1 MEEPL
6 GPDEGVW
13 EKGVGSQCAYKAGAD
28 KPNSLGQQV
37 MGLGGILN
45 ITLIKSLS
53 FSRPQFSH
61 LENGYYNSITLGNS
75 LVVQWLG
82 LCAVT
87 VKGLGSNPGGGT
99 TIPQAVQPKYK

>member
-37 MGLGGILN
+37 MGLSGILN

-53 FSRPQFSH
+53 LSRPQFSH

-75 LVVQWLG
+75 LVIFPTGFGRETVYVSGVQGALRG
-82 LCAVT
+82 RQDIVSDSL
-87 VKGLGSNPGGGT
+87 
-99 TIPQAVQPKYK
+99 

>member
-53 FSRPQFSH
+53 ISRPQFSH
-61 LENGYYNSITLGNS
+61 LEKRDNNGCFLREILSKLRVNIS
-75 LVVQWLG
+75 
-82 LCAVT
+82 
-87 VKGLGSNPGGGT
+87 KT
-99 TIPQAVQPKYK
+99 T